1 MPGEYKKNNKR
12 THRSIV
18 MDGEEIEFSEGFTDL
33 HTIVYKETLS
43 GKGFGL
49 EDALPSIVLAHDIR
63 NATATG
69 INKNSHPMLK
79 KTK

>member
-1 MPGEYKKNNKR
+1 
-12 THRSIV
+12 
-18 MDGEEIEFSEGFTDL
+18 L